1 MKEMREIEGK
11 LLSDR
16 QGQLHVGSEAAV
28 KILEGDPAVTSLFDG
43 PVLPAYQT
51 GSVVTSIPAY

>member
-1 MKEMREIEGK
+1 MPEE
-11 LLSDR
+11 
-16 QGQLHVGSEAAV
+16 SEDDQSV
-28 KILEGDPAVTSLFDG
+28 TGLRLTSLFDG